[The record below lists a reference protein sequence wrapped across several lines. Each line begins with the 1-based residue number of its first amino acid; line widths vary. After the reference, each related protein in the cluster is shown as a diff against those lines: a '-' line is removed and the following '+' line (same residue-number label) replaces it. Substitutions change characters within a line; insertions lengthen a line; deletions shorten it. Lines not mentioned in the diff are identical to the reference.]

1 MKMNETTTTTN
12 GEITYVIGE
21 KAEKSVKFNHDEHRV
36 SDALGI
42 SPNIVD
48 KYQNKGADLLKAILS
63 NDADCPSRIIENI
76 YNIFQNES
84 EIGKSI
90 MVERVVKCIVEGFMK
105 DRLFKSPKAEA

>member
-1 MKMNETTTTTN
+1 MNETTTTGN
-12 GEITYVIGE
+12 GELIYTIDE
-21 KAEKSVKFNHDEHRV
+21 KVEKSIKFNHKAERV

-42 SPNIVD
+42 NPNIVD

>member
-1 MKMNETTTTTN
+1 MNETTTTGN
-12 GEITYVIGE
+12 GELIYTIDE
-21 KAEKSVKFNHDEHRV
+21 KVENSIKFNHKAERV

-42 SPNIVD
+42 NPNIVD